1 MKLGD
6 LAIGGK
12 ELEKLGFKPSPEM
25 GKILN
30 ILLDEVMEEKL
41 ENTKDALLGRAMQ
54 LKQR

>member
-1 MKLGD
+1 
-6 LAIGGK
+6 
-12 ELEKLGFKPSPEM
+12 M